1 MIYKIAIK
9 DKKFE
14 VEIGE
19 ISGGAATLTVNGMPY
34 DVMIENYDEIGAG
47 LASEPAAP
55 PTPAR
60 QRPVPKP
67 SPAPRKPAMNT
78 AARPVSSLS
87 TAGDGVIVAQIPGR
101 ILAVHVS
108 VGDAVK
114 KGQTVAI
121 MEAMK
126 MENNV
131 LATKDGI
138 VREVNVQKG
147 SEVATG
153 DVMIVIE

>member
-14 VEIGE
+14 VEIGDVV
-19 ISGGAATLTVNGMPY
+19 GGAASVTVDGIPY

-47 LASEPAAP
+47 LASEPAAAAAAAP
-55 PTPAR
+55 
-60 QRPVPKP
+60 QR
-67 SPAPRKPAMNT
+67 PAPRPSPVQRKPAAPS
-78 AARPVSSLS
+78 AAKPGPSLS
-87 TAGDGVIVAQIPGR
+87 AAADGAIVAQIPGR
-101 ILAVHVS
+101 IMAVHVS
-108 VGDAVK
+108 VGDPVK

-131 LATKDGI
+131 LATKDGT
-138 VREVNVQKG
+138 VKEVNVQKG

-153 DVMIVIE
+153 DVIMVIG

>member
-14 VEIGE
+14 VEIGDVA
-19 ISGGAATLTVNGMPY
+19 GGAASVTVDGIPY

-47 LASEPAAP
+47 LASEPAAA
-55 PTPAR
+55 PAPAYR
-60 QRPVPKP
+60 
-67 SPAPRKPAMNT
+67 SPAPKPP
-78 AARPVSSLS
+78 AALSAAKPRPSLS
-87 TAGDGVIVAQIPGR
+87 ASGDSVIVAQIPGR
-101 ILAVHVS
+101 VLAVHVS

-114 KGQTVAI
+114 KGETVAI

-131 LATKDGI
+131 LATRDGI
-138 VREVNVQKG
+138 VKEVNIQKD

-153 DVMIVIE
+153 DVMMVIE

>member
-14 VEIGE
+14 VEIGDVV
-19 ISGGAATLTVNGMPY
+19 GGEASVTVDGIPY
-34 DVMIENYDEIGAG
+34 DVVIENYAEIGAG
-47 LASEPAAP
+47 LASEPAVAP
-55 PTPAR
+55 APAR
-60 QRPVPKP
+60 QRPAAAP
-67 SPAPRKPAMNT
+67 SPAPRKPAAPT
-78 AARPVSSLS
+78 AAKPSPSRSG
-87 TAGDGVIVAQIPGR
+87 AGDGVIVAQIPGR
-101 ILAVHVS
+101 IMAVHVS

-131 LATKDGI
+131 LATRDG
-138 VREVNVQKG
+138 VVKEVNIQKG

-153 DVMIVIE
+153 DVMMVIE